1 MQFLTE
7 LETKLAEVNRE
18 LEAKK
23 AELGMLVKDWHTFL
37 ELPYGE
43 QLRLRE
49 LCPER
54 ISQLERDF
62 FRKFE
67 APR

>member
-7 LETKLAEVNRE
+7 LETKLQEVNKE
-18 LEAKK
+18 LEARKV
-23 AELGMLVKDWHTFL
+23 ELGMLVKDWHTFL
-37 ELPYGE
+37 ELPYAE

-54 ISQLERDF
+54 IAQLERDF